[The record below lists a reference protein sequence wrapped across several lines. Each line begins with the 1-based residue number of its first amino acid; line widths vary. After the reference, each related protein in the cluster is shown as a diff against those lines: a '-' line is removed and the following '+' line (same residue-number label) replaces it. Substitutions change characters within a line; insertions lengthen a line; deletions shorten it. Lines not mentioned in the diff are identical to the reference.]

1 MLQFKTTNER
11 PGATERPLIAAV
23 DLGSN
28 SFRLV
33 IAEVESNPAGHHL
46 RLLDQIKESVRL
58 GAGLDQRSELA
69 ESAQQRA
76 IEALSRLAERIRHF
90 DAASVRA
97 VATNT
102 FRVARNAQAFLERAS
117 AALGF
122 PIEVIAG
129 REEARLIYVGASHA
143 LPVDGRRRLV
153 VDIGGGS
160 TECIIGVD
168 HEPLRRESFDIGC
181 VSITRE
187 FFARGAIT
195 KGALRRARIHCA
207 ERLASEVR
215 AFRRLGWQ
223 YSIGTSGSAKALM
236 QIATMNFGVT
246 DLTPATLRRIEVLLL
261 EAGSLD
267 ALQLNGLKP
276 DRQGVIAGGLCV
288 MQAVFEE
295 FGVESMTYCESALRE
310 GVLYDLLGRASGE
323 DRREITISHLV
334 ERYRLDPRHGE
345 EVALVATDCLR
356 QLSGCAPDDHRLRML
371 QWAARIRELG
381 AFIAHADAHKH
392 GAYIVQNADLPGFA
406 RDEQSLLAVLVLGQ
420 TGGLRKLRAFELTA
434 SDWQMVLALRLA
446 VILQRRRDG
455 RKTPLSLGQKGTG
468 PASGWVASLPAE
480 WVAQH
485 PLTDQ
490 SLAREAAEWRE
501 AGPGHEA
508 ESHVEGVVG

>member
-1 MLQFKTTNER
+1 MLQLKTTNV
-11 PGATERPLIAAV
+11 PSGATARPLIAAV

-28 SFRLV
+28 SFRLL
-33 IAEVESNPAGHHL
+33 IAEVEANSAGHHL

-58 GAGLDQRSELA
+58 GAGLDQRRELG

-76 IEALSRLAERIRHF
+76 IEALARLAERIRHF
-90 DAASVRA
+90 DPANVRA

-168 HEPLRRESFDIGC
+168 HEPLRRESLDIGC
-181 VSITRE
+181 VSVTRE
-187 FFARGAIT
+187 FFASGAIT
-195 KGALRRARIHCA
+195 RGALRRARIHCA
-207 ERLASEVR
+207 ERLAGEVR
-215 AFRRLGWQ
+215 AFRRLGWH
-223 YSIGTSGSAKALM
+223 YSVGTSGSAKALI
-236 QIATMNFGVT
+236 QIATMNFGVAE
-246 DLTPATLRRIEVLLL
+246 LTTPTLRRIENLLL

-267 ALQLNGLKP
+267 ALQINGLKP
-276 DRQGVIAGGLCV
+276 DRQAVIAGSLCV

-295 FGVESMTYCESALRE
+295 FGIESMSFCESALRE
-310 GVLYDLLGRASGE
+310 GVLHDLLGRASGA

-345 EVALVATDCLR
+345 EVAIVAADCLR
-356 QLSGCAPDDHRLRML
+356 QLVGGEPDDDRVRML

-392 GAYIVQNADLPGFA
+392 GAYIVQNADLPGFS

-420 TGGLRKLRAFELTA
+420 TGGLRKLRPFELDA
-434 SDWQMVLALRLA
+434 GHWQMVLALRLA

-455 RKTPLSLGQKGTG
+455 RKTPLSLRQKGTG
-468 PASGWVASLPAE
+468 PASGWIATLPAE

-501 AGPGHEA
+501 AGPWHEA
-508 ESHVEGVVG
+508 DYQVSDAPA